1 MDLEPIHTGILGVN
15 TYIVPLAGQA
25 VMIVDPACSELT
37 GDENVIIDYLES
49 NDLVAV
55 GVVLTHGHFDHVAGL
70 KSLKAKWPELCVAIH
85 EDDAEC
91 IGSSSGFTQEKFLGR
106 MGPGAMELVQTVT
119 NLPEPDVLLKD
130 QMTLDK
136 VITPEMIVSAFNGT
150 HNAPDVEAVTN
161 ALSHWKVYHTPG
173 HSKGCVCYFNDAEKI
188 LLSGD
193 TIFYGSYGR
202 TDLYGGDE
210 LTIKKSICRIAE
222 SLPKETKVYPGH
234 DMYGFELEKM

>member
-1 MDLEPIHTGILGVN
+1 MELEPIHTGILGVN
-15 TYIVPLAGQA
+15 TYIIPLAGQA
-25 VMIVDPACSELT
+25 VLIVDPACCELT
-37 GDENVIIDYLES
+37 GDENIIIDYLEEK
-49 NDLVAV
+49 NLVAV
-55 GVVLTHGHFDHVAGL
+55 GILLTHGHFDHVAGL
-70 KSLKAKWPELCVAIH
+70 TPLKNKWPQLCVAIH

-91 IGSSSGFTQEKFLGR
+91 IGSSSGITQEKFLGG
-106 MGPGAMELVQTVT
+106 MGPGAMELIKTVSC
-119 NLPEPDVLLKD
+119 LAEPDVLLKD

-136 VITPEMIVSAFNGT
+136 VITPEMIVASFSGSNI
-150 HNAPDVEAVTN
+150 APDVEAVTN

-173 HSKGCVCYFNDAEKI
+173 HSKGCVCYFNDAEI
-188 LLSGD
+188 VLISGD

-222 SLPKETKVYPGH
+222 NLPKETKVYPGH